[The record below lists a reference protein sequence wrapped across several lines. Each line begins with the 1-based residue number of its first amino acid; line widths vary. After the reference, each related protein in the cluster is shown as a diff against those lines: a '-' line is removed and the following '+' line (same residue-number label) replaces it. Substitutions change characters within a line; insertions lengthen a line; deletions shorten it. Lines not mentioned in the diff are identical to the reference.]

1 MQATLFPIGSNPKDV
16 VFTPD
21 NVAQDMVRFFQP
33 RHRGEIVDSENHGR
47 WRAGDAH
54 RWADCLPA
62 RKKELCTK

>member
-47 WRAGDAH
+47 WRAGE
-54 RWADCLPA
+54 P
-62 RKKELCTK
+62 